1 MKMKA
6 QPTRNR
12 KIVLQQKITNEW
24 HNSTSQSPKGDRK
37 KKKKTEVKLQFKLKA
52 VDSKKLEML
61 GKKLIKRVTKLTIH
75 WVCSMEKGCF
85 LVVVNSVYD
94 LFSCFTAS
102 VRCFVFISE
111 EQLLKSHNSRFIG
124 EDFLVFSVSGN
135 VLNASVETLA

>member
-1 MKMKA
+1 MRA
-6 QPTRNR
+6 QPTRNC
-12 KIVLQQKITNEW
+12 KIVL
-24 HNSTSQSPKGDRK
+24 HRRSQMSDIILHLRVLRGIEKKRK
-37 KKKKTEVKLQFKLKA
+37 RKTEVKQQFKLKA
-52 VDSKKLEML
+52 VDSKKLEMS

-75 WVCSMEKGCF
+75 WVCSTEKGCF
-85 LVVVNSVYD
+85 LAVVNSVYD
-94 LFSCFTAS
+94 LFLCFTAS